1 MAGYLPD
8 GNFGS
13 VEREYHH
20 TDLTF
25 FDSAD
30 SKKRNPVLVVEN
42 KFGSIATAE
51 QLNKYASKFSPDE
64 KKRTENKP
72 DCRFLLISPN
82 RLDCTTAQN
91 ARWDFLTYSEFGRE
105 LEKHVDREASASS
118 ATITPLDNMLLR
130 AAAAYMIR
138 AEQLST
144 EISESVTDDT
154 TIGDLSPAGDSYANV
169 KLRYSVVANRVFSRL
184 KETLTPDD
192 FNAIKCSFDSGST
205 KPLVNLEIE
214 HSTVAAKTL
223 KFTIQFQD
231 KTLAV
236 GFGWN
241 EHNEKA
247 GRTQNKQQRGNKWQ
261 ELNIAGMLS
270 RIIGLSDEYLNK
282 NYQGTG
288 YTGVD
293 YTILTYRIPVRE
305 KTVKELIEQICQ
317 WTRLALENRQK
328 TSENKQ

>member
-1 MAGYLPD
+1 MQCADNQQVPPPHCSALGGFLCTLVCAESQFELIDAISGYGRELFFSNLIAYIANKYPNIINSTLAGYLPD

-51 QLNKYASKFSPDE
+51 QLNKYTSKFSPDE

-72 DCRFLLISPN
+72 GCRFLLISPN

-105 LEKHVDREASASS
+105 LEKHVDREASSSS
-118 ATITPLDNMLLR
+118 ATITSLDYMLLR
-130 AAAAYMIR
+130 AAAAYM
-138 AEQLST
+138 
-144 EISESVTDDT
+144 
-154 TIGDLSPAGDSYANV
+154 
-169 KLRYSVVANRVFSRL
+169 
-184 KETLTPDD
+184 
-192 FNAIKCSFDSGST
+192 
-205 KPLVNLEIE
+205 
-214 HSTVAAKTL
+214 
-223 KFTIQFQD
+223 
-231 KTLAV
+231 
-236 GFGWN
+236 
-241 EHNEKA
+241 
-247 GRTQNKQQRGNKWQ
+247 
-261 ELNIAGMLS
+261 
-270 RIIGLSDEYLNK
+270 
-282 NYQGTG
+282 
-288 YTGVD
+288 
-293 YTILTYRIPVRE
+293 ILTYRIPVRE